1 MSSIC
6 LSFFSSSSSKRRLE
20 FWTFNIANLRER
32 ICRFKRLIVQRG
44 VLEDVEYLAEDLV
57 WVPKDLFKIFEA
69 EGELNVPGMPIEL
82 NFLLTPETLDAGLPG
97 EPWQRQR

>member
-1 MSSIC
+1 M
-6 LSFFSSSSSKRRLE
+6 
-20 FWTFNIANLRER
+20 
-32 ICRFKRLIVQRG
+32 QRG

-82 NFLLTPETLDAGLPG
+82 NFLLTPETLDAG
-97 EPWQRQR
+97 EPLADAEVGVADVGFPLEV